1 MVPNDSGET
10 HSLWMATQDIPA
22 PPALTQDTAADVCVI
37 GAGISGMTAAY
48 LLAKEGNSVVVLEDG
63 PIGGGATARTTA
75 HISPSLDDGYHEY
88 ARIRGA
94 KAARLAAESALAAL
108 DAIERTVAVE
118 AIDCAFER
126 VDGYLFLAPGHSPK
140 LLDRELSAA
149 HAAGLTDVQRLAQAP
164 LDFFDTGQCLRF
176 PRQGQ
181 FHPLRYLAGLEQA
194 IARHGGRIHTHTHAE
209 HIRKHGNTV
218 EVSTQNGASV
228 RAGAVVVATNSPI
241 SERVGVHAKQAP
253 YRTYVVAARIP
264 QGSVPK
270 ALYWDTEDPYHY
282 ARIHDGAAEGWAYDV
297 LLVGGADHRTGEEG
311 IAYED
316 RFHQLQEWT
325 RERFPMVEAWEYR
338 WSGQVLEPVDG
349 LPFIGR
355 DPAYGEGVYVIT
367 GDSGDGMI
375 NGTLGA
381 MLTAD
386 LIMGRQN
393 AWADLYDPA
402 RKPLRALNRLVAT
415 NLEAIRHYGEHV
427 TPGEVESVE
436 DIPRGSGA
444 IVREGLRKL
453 AVHRDAQG
461 NLHKRSAV
469 CTHMQCIVHWNE
481 AEKTWD
487 CPCHGSRFDP
497 QGKVLN
503 GPANQPLAAAE

>member
-1 MVPNDSGET
+1 RSFVPRAPGRRRIPIDSLPPPESIPMVPNDSGET

-149 HAAGLTDVQRLAQAP
+149 DAAGLTRVQRPAQAT
-164 LDFFDTGQCLRF
+164 LDFFDTGQCLPF

-209 HIRKHGNTV
+209 
-218 EVSTQNGASV
+218 
-228 RAGAVVVATNSPI
+228 
-241 SERVGVHAKQAP
+241 
-253 YRTYVVAARIP
+253 
-264 QGSVPK
+264 
-270 ALYWDTEDPYHY
+270 
-282 ARIHDGAAEGWAYDV
+282 
-297 LLVGGADHRTGEEG
+297 
-311 IAYED
+311 
-316 RFHQLQEWT
+316 
-325 RERFPMVEAWEYR
+325 
-338 WSGQVLEPVDG
+338 
-349 LPFIGR
+349 
-355 DPAYGEGVYVIT
+355 
-367 GDSGDGMI
+367 
-375 NGTLGA
+375 
-381 MLTAD
+381 
-386 LIMGRQN
+386 
-393 AWADLYDPA
+393 
-402 RKPLRALNRLVAT
+402 
-415 NLEAIRHYGEHV
+415 
-427 TPGEVESVE
+427 
-436 DIPRGSGA
+436 
-444 IVREGLRKL
+444 
-453 AVHRDAQG
+453 
-461 NLHKRSAV
+461 
-469 CTHMQCIVHWNE
+469 
-481 AEKTWD
+481 
-487 CPCHGSRFDP
+487 
-497 QGKVLN
+497 
-503 GPANQPLAAAE
+503 